1 MAATFL
7 DLIVVLLCPFALS
20 AVAWIIF
27 IGGLDATDEISLVV
41 KALTRADGVEKVA
54 KRKAGFFSPQQYRRD
69 RKRRSRLISSS
80 FQTHAASSRDSN
92 GERPRD
98 EKNIFA
104 RRRLP

>member
-41 KALTRADGVEKVA
+41 EALTPDGVEKVA